1 MEIIIPEY
9 KAISWNK
16 FYNGHHWAIKQRLVD
31 EAHQHMMIALAG
43 MEYEMIT
50 YPVDILTI
58 AYLVRKIDADNVCDK
73 ILIDGLKGKVLA
85 ICAEEFRSHQ
95 QLSQRKIIPRVFGS
109 RRAAQEKFSKNFR
122 VFQRF

>member
-1 MEIIIPEY
+1 MVMEIIIPEY

-73 ILIDGLKGKVLA
+73 ILIDGLKGKVLKDDSHFYVKTTSTTC
-85 ICAEEFRSHQ
+85 IKDDHNHTKMIISRS
-95 QLSQRKIIPRVFGS
+95 LD
-109 RRAAQEKFSKNFR
+109 N
-122 VFQRF
+122 